1 MIHPITQNVIDIFTF
16 FRDFV
21 GIHYYITETG
31 NHDYLIDERLA
42 SLGFDRL
49 DSFRD
54 RRWLVGDVVWSD
66 FYPVS
71 CILHFPFPLHL
82 LYHPQDALS
91 RSSSTFR
98 VHDCFVT
105 SINYPRLTGEYGRTD
120 GDNNDNDKRINNTP
134 TYSGTRLWTILMLAR
149 CNNRDES
156 AWSGIRLW
164 IRDAKCTSRSRII
177 FRDLLTPNKREFCI
191 SSIYLYLKNIEM
203 RASMEHVSS

>member
-1 MIHPITQNVIDIFTF
+1 MSLTFSHFSVISLVSIA
-16 FRDFV
+16 
-21 GIHYYITETG
+21 IWETG

-42 SLGFDRL
+42 YLGFDRL

-54 RRWLVGDVVWSD
+54 RRWLVGDVVWPHRSD

-91 RSSSTFR
+91 RSNSTFR
-98 VHDCFVT
+98 VHDCFVM

-134 TYSGTRLWTILMLAR
+134 TYSRMRLWTILILAR

-156 AWSGIRLW
+156 RRGIVN
-164 IRDAKCTSRSRII
+164 SR
-177 FRDLLTPNKREFCI
+177 REVHIPFTDHLPGFI
-191 SSIYLYLKNIEM
+191 DIE
-203 RASMEHVSS
+203 